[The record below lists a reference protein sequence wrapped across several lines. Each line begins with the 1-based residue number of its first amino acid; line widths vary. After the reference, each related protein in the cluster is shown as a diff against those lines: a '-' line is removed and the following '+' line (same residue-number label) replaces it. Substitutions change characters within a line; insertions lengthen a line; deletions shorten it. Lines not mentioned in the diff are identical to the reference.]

1 VNQYELEVWQRPAHN
16 QYFQPSPTTYYE
28 TTRRENRG
36 QGGVVARL
44 FAAVS
49 ANGILGWAAWSA
61 HQACLNGNAHSAVA
75 ETVAGAATAATG
87 ALGGA
92 GFLSRTEA
100 GSWAGALLSPV
111 ALILAGFD
119 VLLWAPKWPAS
130 MAAALLFGGLNGGIA
145 LVVAKLKR
153 EERKLGHEAGMQ
165 HDAITGRLQENWDT
179 QTAKTERARIKHQ
192 TWIAVGHDADRRAD
206 RAVYDLHVRHPDIVA
221 PPERYA
227 DRQPVRE
234 MPAGRQPRAIT
245 SGAEP
250 PVDDWMD
257 LAAALDEHVEN
268 R

>member
-1 VNQYELEVWQRPAHN
+1 MNHTELEVWQRPQRN

-28 TTRRENRG
+28 TTRRDNRG
-36 QGGVVARL
+36 PGGIVARL

-49 ANGILGWAAWSA
+49 ANGIFGWAAWSA

-75 ETVAGAATAATG
+75 EIVAGIVTAATG

-100 GSWAGALLSPV
+100 GGWAGALLSPV
-111 ALILAGFD
+111 ALILGGFD

-145 LVVAKLKR
+145 VVVTKLKR
-153 EERKLGHEAGMQ
+153 DERKFNHEAGMQ

-179 QTAKTERARIKHQ
+179 QAAETERARIKHQ
-192 TWIAVGHDADRRAD
+192 AWVHVGYDADRRAD
-206 RAVYDLHVRHPDIVA
+206 RAVYDLHMRHPDIVA
-221 PPERYA
+221 PPEHYTNPRPA
-227 DRQPVRE
+227 HQ
-234 MPAGRQPRAIT
+234 MPAGRQPLAIT

-250 PVDDWMD
+250 VDDWMA
-257 LAAALDEHVEN
+257 LADGLHDTAN

>member
-1 VNQYELEVWQRPAHN
+1 MNQYELEVWQRPARN

-36 QGGVVARL
+36 PGGTVARL

-49 ANGILGWAAWSA
+49 ANGILSWAAWSA
-61 HQACLNGNAHSAVA
+61 HQACLNGNAHSVVA
-75 ETVAGAATAATG
+75 ETVAGAATAGAG

-119 VLLWAPKWPAS
+119 VLLWAPKWPAAT
-130 MAAALLFGGLNGGIA
+130 AAALLFGGLNGGIA
-145 LVVAKLKR
+145 AVLTKLKR
-153 EERKLGHEAGMQ
+153 DERKLNHEAGMQ

-179 QTAKTERARIKHQ
+179 QNAKTERARIKHQ
-192 TWIAVGHDADRRAD
+192 AWIAVGHDADRRPD
-206 RAVYDLHVRHPDIVA
+206 RVTHDLYLRHPDLGT
-221 PPERYA
+221 PPARYTNPRSA
-227 DRQPVRE
+227 RE
-234 MPAGRQPRAIT
+234 MPAGRQPLAIT

-250 PVDDWMD
+250 VDDWMA
-257 LAAALDEHVEN
+257 LADGLHDNAN